1 MASEDDQADGL
12 GRIPELGLALA
23 GGSAGLP
30 GPRALSSLLRMVAAW
45 TWVALCLSAPY
56 FLPGVRVF
64 LFPL

>member
-30 GPRALSSLLRMVAAW
+30 GPRALSALLRMVAA
-45 TWVALCLSAPY
+45 
-56 FLPGVRVF
+56 
-64 LFPL
+64 